1 MLSSSSSSSS
11 SLFSPPSFKPFKAP
25 LFFSLPIRR
34 RLRRCFLCLA
44 SSDNHHNRI
53 ESVLF
58 PTITDPTSTRLPAVR
73 TYESDL
79 AILSITG
86 SASANQ
92 AVAASAADGGA
103 AAQEHLSSGT
113 EAMVIE
119 TVFPGGTSDGNS
131 TVSTKLFLPAKKVKE
146 KAKKIRKGRGSDTM
160 PGSKNIL
167 PMTFRQVVLDQLWS
181 FNLAI
186 LAPGSE
192 RNMDDLTAPREGEV
206 EFTVSSSDEKF
217 LSSLSEAVCSF
228 MIENI
233 RGMDNKNS
241 RLKSSSHDFFISI
254 HTIEEEDIMNYV
266 MNQSEILNLDVEGK
280 PSKSFLWEPP
290 CYRKLERI
298 SSRELVDRMH
308 NLFPAYRLHVMFDA
322 FQELKLQG
330 WHEVAENRWEV
341 LLTHL
346 QMMELAN
353 ILDIYYEDQYTLP
366 TKKLL
371 CWPLSAPVNAT
382 RNTGS
387 FLKVLLATI
396 TGFFV
401 IGLLGL
407 GARVFGARLS
417 KPKVYS
423 QESFDICTP
432 ENNSGVIFA
441 TNIDLLEE
449 ICKSVVKKIKEE
461 LGSSGDIMFDSS
473 MGAWIGAVP
482 SYLRGT
488 NLVNHDVGTY
498 TTEEICN
505 GPSDLGKK
513 EPEIEDAAQDI
524 ASFQVVLSEEGEIVG
539 FQPTSRVAV
548 SIWAS
553 HPLAKDLYKGR
564 KLTPGI
570 LEPNVKIPRPEKV
583 VLIELLMSTNLDS
596 FFALAR
602 PIKEPCGLMLAK
614 G

>member
-1 MLSSSSSSSS
+1 MLSSSSCSS

-25 LFFSLPIRR
+25 LFFSLPLRR
-34 RLRRCFLCLA
+34 RRCFLCLA
-44 SSDNHHNRI
+44 SSDNSNNRI

-58 PTITDPTSTRLPAVR
+58 PTITDPASTRLPAVR

-86 SASANQ
+86 STGANQ
-92 AVAASAADGGA
+92 AVAAAAADGGA

-119 TVFPGGTSDGNS
+119 TVFPGGTPDGNG

-146 KAKKIRKGRGSDTM
+146 KAKKVRKGRGSDTM

-192 RNMDDLTAPREGEV
+192 RNMGDLTAPREGEV

-217 LSSLSEAVCSF
+217 LSSLSEAVCNF

-241 RLKSSSHDFFISI
+241 RLKSSSYDLSISI

-266 MNQSEILNLDVEGK
+266 MNQSEILNLAVEGK

-290 CYRKLERI
+290 CYRMLERI

-308 NLFPAYRLHVMFDA
+308 NFIPAYRLQIMFDV
-322 FQELKLQG
+322 FQELKLEG

-366 TKKLL
+366 TKNLL
-371 CWPLSAPVNAT
+371 CRPLSAPVNAT

-387 FLKVLLATI
+387 FLKVLFATI

-407 GARVFGARLS
+407 GARVFGAHLS
-417 KPKVYS
+417 KPKVHS
-423 QESFDICTP
+423 QESFDIYTP
-432 ENNSGVIFA
+432 ENNSGIIFA

-449 ICKSVVKKIKEE
+449 SCKSVVKKIKEAH
-461 LGSSGDIMFDSS
+461 GSSGDIMFDSN

-488 NLVNHDVGTY
+488 NQVHHDVGTY
-498 TTEEICN
+498 TAEEISN
-505 GPSDLGKK
+505 GPSDLGKI

-524 ASFQVVLSEEGEIVG
+524 ASFQVVLSEGGEIVG

-553 HPLAKDLYKGR
+553 HPLAKELYKGR

-570 LEPNVKIPRPEKV
+570 LESNVKIPRPEKV
-583 VLIELLMSTNLDS
+583 VLIELLMSTNPDS